1 MNAQEQGPATTSDL
15 DVRVPAGP
23 AYLPSIRIVTA
34 GMAERARFDSDI
46 VAELVLAVDEACSLL
61 IRRATEGAR
70 LTCHFAVA
78 HHVLLFRAQVSSP
91 STWVPK
97 VTSFCWRVISSLADS
112 ASTMVDAD
120 GMLHIE
126 LRRREVAL
134 R

>member
-1 MNAQEQGPATTSDL
+1 MGTPEQGPATTTDL
-15 DVRVPAGP
+15 DIRVPAGP
-23 AYLPSIRIVTA
+23 AHLSSIRIATS
-34 GMAERARFDSDI
+34 GMAQSAAFDSDT

-61 IRRATEGAR
+61 IRRASEGAR

-97 VTSFCWRVISSLADS
+97 TTSFCWRVISSLADS

-126 LRRREVAL
+126 LRRREATL
-134 R
+134 L

>member
-1 MNAQEQGPATTSDL
+1 MDSQEQGPVTTADF

-23 AYLPSIRIVTA
+23 AHLPSIRIVTA
-34 GMAERARFDSDI
+34 GMADRAGFDPDI

-78 HHVLLFRAQVSSP
+78 RHVLLFRAQVSSP

-97 VTSFCWRVISSLADS
+97 TTSFCWRVISSLADS

-120 GMLHIE
+120 GVLHIE
-126 LRRREVAL
+126 LRRREAAL

>member
-1 MNAQEQGPATTSDL
+1 MNAQEQGPATTTDF

-23 AYLPSIRIVTA
+23 AHLPSIRIVTA
-34 GMAERARFDSDI
+34 GMADRASFDADI

-61 IRRATEGAR
+61 IRRAAEGAR

-97 VTSFCWRVISSLADS
+97 ATSFCWRVISSLADS

-126 LRRREVAL
+126 LRRREAAL

>member
-23 AYLPSIRIVTA
+23 AHLPSIRIVTT
-34 GMAERARFDSDI
+34 GMALRAEFDSDI
-46 VAELVLAVDEACSLL
+46 VAELVLAVNEACSLL

-97 VTSFCWRVISSLADS
+97 ATSFCWRVISSLADS

-120 GMLHIE
+120 GVLHIE
-126 LRRREVAL
+126 LRRREAAL

>member
-1 MNAQEQGPATTSDL
+1 MDSQERGPATTADF

-23 AYLPSIRIVTA
+23 AHLHSIRIVTA
-34 GMAERARFDSDI
+34 GMADRAGFDSDI

-61 IRRATEGAR
+61 IRRSTEGAR
-70 LTCHFAVA
+70 LTCHFSVA

-97 VTSFCWRVISSLADS
+97 TTSFCWRVISSLSDS

-120 GMLHIE
+120 GVLHIE
-126 LRRREVAL
+126 LRRREAAL

>member
-1 MNAQEQGPATTSDL
+1 MNAQEQGPVTTTDF

-23 AYLPSIRIVTA
+23 AHLPSIRIVTA
-34 GMAERARFDSDI
+34 SMADRASFDADI

-78 HHVLLFRAQVSSP
+78 HHVLLFRAQLSSP

-97 VTSFCWRVISSLADS
+97 ATSFCWRVISSLADS

-126 LRRREVAL
+126 LRRREAAL